1 MPQCSNKE
9 CGWYAGGLTPEGKK
23 VRKTHKCPKCDTEI
37 HPIDMLMGLIDDGNP
52 DPDFDPVEAVREVR
66 EGNWD

>member
-9 CGWYAGGLTPEGKK
+9 CDWYAGGMTPEGEKSH
-23 VRKTHKCPKCDTEI
+23 KTRKCPKCNTEI
-37 HPIDMLMGLIDDGNP
+37 HPIHMLRGLLDDGNP

-66 EGNWD
+66 ERNYD